1 MTFEDV
7 SCTLA
12 CQDLMVG
19 YFTALDSGDRSKVA
33 DLFADDGKMDS
44 PRGGAI
50 SGAAAIRERLSALP
64 REFVPVHLAANLRV
78 SATGPDTADGSAYVV
93 AYNMIGKL
101 DDTLPRPMPAN
112 PSRIGTVDF
121 KFRRTAAGWRISLF
135 KPNVAFI
142 DDGKT

>member
-1 MTFEDV
+1 MTLEDV

-12 CQDLMVG
+12 CQALMVR
-19 YFTALDSGDRSKVA
+19 YFTALDGGDRSKVA
-33 DLFADDGKMDS
+33 DLFAEDGKMDS

-50 SGAAAIRERLSALP
+50 SGPAIRERLMALP
-64 REFVPVHLAANLRV
+64 PEFVPVHLAANLLV
-78 SATGPDTADGSAYVV
+78 TPTGPDTADGSAYVV
-93 AYNMIGKL
+93 AYNMFGKV
-101 DDTLPRPMPAN
+101 DEALPRPMPTN

-121 KFRRTAAGWRISLF
+121 KFRKTASGWRIALF